1 MQSLSAECS
10 YNLIFDGGKLMMIA
24 SIVSIHVITENDG
37 EAGGGRR
44 FEGRSKN
51 CELVVTYE
59 NREENKLAY
68 VVGLSIGG

>member
-37 EAGGGRR
+37 EAGGG
-44 FEGRSKN
+44 G
-51 CELVVTYE
+51 
-59 NREENKLAY
+59 
-68 VVGLSIGG
+68 GLKVEVKTVS